1 MFLETLNA
9 LMDERGL
16 NKGSL
21 SKQSGVPYTTIDGF
35 YKKGYANAKLST
47 LRQLATFFNVS
58 LDYLVGNDSDKE
70 NTIAFSPE
78 EKRLLEKYKS
88 LNKKGRIKVNEYI
101 EDLACNPTYTVNE
114 ITVDEIQR
122 AIDERNKATENELQ
136 IAAHGGDGVRVVNVE
151 NVRHELIDKLIKENQ
166 RRHEK

>member
-47 LRQLATFFNVS
+47 LRQLAAFFNVS
-58 LDYLVGNDSDKE
+58 LDYLVGNDSDNE
-70 NTIAFSPE
+70 NTITLSLE
-78 EKRLLEKYKS
+78 EKRLLEKYRA
-88 LNKKGRIKVNEYI
+88 LNKEGRIKVIEYMV
-101 EDLACNPTYTVNE
+101 DLMQIPEYSNNFARDSDIRLVANKKQSGEAIIRHKPR
-114 ITVDEIQR
+114 IT
-122 AIDERNKATENELQ
+122 
-136 IAAHGGDGVRVVNVE
+136 
-151 NVRHELIDKLIKENQ
+151 
-166 RRHEK
+166 